1 MPMTGRMIPTGSP
14 DRSSRLNHYPLSRCC
29 GRMTIRS
36 PPPWPWIGGVPSGPC
51 PTGIAISEGLLLR
64 FPVEARRRTGRLT
77 FLPFLV
83 SALALAVEAV
93 AQDPATAA
101 LAACDGKT
109 VTEIVITPHD
119 PSFLSFPQ
127 GLRPLARGVGLH
139 HTTSKKEMISRFILL
154 EAGEECTERQRA
166 ESERILRLQPFL
178 ADASVRAL
186 PDSEEGVRIEV
197 ETIDEIPTVFGMRV
211 RGFLPSALRFG
222 NGNVDG
228 RGLYLAGNLR
238 RASGYRMGMGVDA
251 AAHQVFGGPYRL
263 SFEAERAP
271 LGSTLAVALD
281 HPFFTDLQ
289 RTAWH
294 VGFRDVNRYL
304 DLVPQEGDRLSLGVE
319 RRFWDAGGVR
329 RLGVGRHGAYAGVLL
344 TAESVTP
351 ASVAVVVSDSGLV
364 ADTTNPLGLPA
375 PAYRNLRMNAVIGV
389 RALSFMT
396 ARGFD
401 ALTAAQDVATGVQLG
416 TVVGRGT
423 SRFGNQDEDLFVAA
437 DLYAGRGSVSSF
449 AAVRVEGEARRGS
462 GADRWDSLVGSGRL
476 AWYLKPADA
485 HVVIGSVEF
494 SGAWRQRVPFQLL
507 LGDREGG
514 VRGYSASR
522 SAGATRAVL
531 RLEERWAIGRL
542 TRHGAFGLASFADG
556 GWVWAGDAPFG
567 TDSGMK
573 AGVGIGLLAAFP
585 PQSQRL
591 WRVDLAVPVRS
602 DPHAGW
608 EVRLTSTGT
617 RRFWKEPDD
626 LSRGRAGASP
636 ATIFGWP

>member
-1 MPMTGRMIPTGSP
+1 MWGF
-14 DRSSRLNHYPLSRCC
+14 
-29 GRMTIRS
+29 
-36 PPPWPWIGGVPSGPC
+36 
-51 PTGIAISEGLLLR
+51 LLL
-64 FPVEARRRTGRLT
+64 
-77 FLPFLV
+77 LV
-83 SALALAVEAV
+83 SALASAVQAV
-93 AQDPATAA
+93 AQDPATA
-101 LAACDGKT
+101 LASCDGRT
-109 VTEIVITPHD
+109 VTEIVITPRD

-139 HTTSKKEMISRFILL
+139 HTTSKKEMINRFVLL
-154 EAGEECTERQRA
+154 EEGEECTERQRA

-178 ADASVRAL
+178 ADASIRAL
-186 PDSEEGVRIEV
+186 PDSEDGVRIEV

-228 RGLYLAGNLR
+228 RGLSLAGNLR
-238 RASGYRMGMGVDA
+238 REPGYRTGMGVGA
-251 AAHQVFGGPYRL
+251 AAYQVFGGPYRL

-271 LGSTLAVALD
+271 LGSTLTVALD

-294 VGFRDVNRYL
+294 VGFSDVNRYL
-304 DLVPQEGDRLSLGVE
+304 NLVPREGDILSLGVE

-329 RLGVGRHGAYAGVLL
+329 RLGLGRHSAFAGVLL
-344 TAESVTP
+344 TAETVTP

-364 ADTTNPLGLPA
+364 ADTTNALGLPA
-375 PAYRNLRMNAVIGV
+375 PSYRNLRMNAVIGV

-437 DLYAGRGSVSSF
+437 DFYAGRGSVSSF
-449 AAVRVEGEARRGS
+449 AAARVEGEARRGS
-462 GADRWDSLVGSGRL
+462 GGDRWDSLVGSGRL
-476 AWYLKPADA
+476 AWYLKPAAA
-485 HVVIGSVEF
+485 HVVIGSMEF

-507 LGDREGG
+507 LGDRQGG

-542 TRHGAFGLASFADG
+542 TRHGSFGLASFTDG

-567 TDSGMK
+567 ADSGMK
-573 AGVGIGLLAAFP
+573 VGLGVGLLAAFP

-591 WRVDLAVPVRS
+591 WRVDLAVPVGS
-602 DPHAGW
+602 DPDAGW

-626 LSRGRAGASP
+626 VARGRAGASP